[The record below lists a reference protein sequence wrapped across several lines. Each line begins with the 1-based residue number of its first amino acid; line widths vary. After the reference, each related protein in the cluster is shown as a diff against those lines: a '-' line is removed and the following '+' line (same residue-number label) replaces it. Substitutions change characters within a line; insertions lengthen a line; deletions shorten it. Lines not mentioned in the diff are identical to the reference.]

1 MKIYALGDTH
11 LSFNENIDKPM
22 DVFGYGWENHT
33 ERLEKAWNEVV
44 GEDDYVLIPGDL
56 SWALKLEEALTDIE
70 WIHNLNGKK
79 IISKGNHDLWWS
91 RINYLNTLYDDIVFL
106 QNTSY
111 YIREANV
118 VCCATRGWPYPGA
131 VEYSEHDEKIYRRE
145 LIRLRMGLDDARKQV
160 KEARKQTEDAGEQ
173 TGDSRE
179 QCEQTEGSGVGD
191 DRTKDAR
198 LIVALHYPPSDA
210 KCKETEF
217 TKLLEEYGVS
227 DCVYGHLHGAVAFE
241 SGPRGMYRGVNY
253 SLVSIDY
260 LGCKPKLIYDSDAND
275 FIFQGER
282 K

>member
-1 MKIYALGDTH
+1 MKIFALGDTH

-70 WIHNLNGKK
+70 WIHNLKGKK

-145 LIRLRMGLDDARKQV
+145 LIRLRMGLDDARRQV
-160 KEARKQTEDAGEQ
+160 EKARKQLGDADEQ
-173 TGDSRE
+173 AEVSGE
-179 QCEQTEGSGVGD
+179 QCEQSEGIQRQPED
-191 DRTKDAR
+191 TRI
-198 LIVALHYPPSDA
+198 IVALHYPPSDA

-217 TKLLEEYGVS
+217 TKILEEYGVS

-260 LGCKPKLIYDSDAND
+260 LGCKPKLIYDSDANVAT
-275 FIFQGER
+275 

>member
-1 MKIYALGDTH
+1 MKIFALGDTH

-145 LIRLRMGLDDARKQV
+145 LIRLRMGLDDARKQIA
-160 KEARKQTEDAGEQ
+160 EAQKQTEDAGEQGEQ

-179 QCEQTEGSGVGD
+179 QCEQTEGSRAGD
-191 DRTKDAR
+191 TR

-260 LGCKPKLIYDSDAND
+260 LGCKPKLIYDSDA
-275 FIFQGER
+275 
-282 K
+282 KVATK

>member
-44 GEDDYVLIPGDL
+44 GEDDCVLIPGDL

-145 LIRLRMGLDDARKQV
+145 LIRLRMGLDDARRQIA
-160 KEARKQTEDAGEQ
+160 EARKQSGDVGEQGEQ
-173 TGDSRE
+173 TEDSRE

-191 DRTKDAR
+191 DRAKDAR

-260 LGCKPKLIYDSDAND
+260 LGCKPKLIYDSDANVAT
-275 FIFQGER
+275 R

>member
-1 MKIYALGDTH
+1 MKIFALGDTH

-70 WIHNLNGKK
+70 WIHNLKGKK

-145 LIRLRMGLDDARKQV
+145 LIRLRMGLDDARRQV
-160 KEARKQTEDAGEQ
+160 KEARRQLGDADEQ
-173 TGDSRE
+173 AEVSGE
-179 QCEQTEGSGVGD
+179 QCEQSEGTQRQPED
-191 DRTKDAR
+191 TR

-217 TKLLEEYGVS
+217 TKILEEYGVS

-260 LGCKPKLIYDSDAND
+260 LGCKPKLIYDSSANVAT
-275 FIFQGER
+275 

>member
-160 KEARKQTEDAGEQ
+160 KEAR
-173 TGDSRE
+173 
-179 QCEQTEGSGVGD
+179 
-191 DRTKDAR
+191 

-260 LGCKPKLIYDSDAND
+260 LGCKPKLIYDSDANVAT
-275 FIFQGER
+275 R
-282 K
+282 T

>member
-145 LIRLRMGLDDARKQV
+145 LIRLRMGLDDARRKIA
-160 KEARKQTEDAGEQ
+160 EARKQSGDVGEQ
-173 TGDSRE
+173 G
-179 QCEQTEGSGVGD
+179 EQTEGSGVGD

-260 LGCKPKLIYDSDAND
+260 LGCKPKLIYDSDAKVAT
-275 FIFQGER
+275 R

>member
-56 SWALKLEEALTDIE
+56 SWALKLEEALADIE

-145 LIRLRMGLDDARKQV
+145 LIRLRMGLDDARRQV
-160 KEARKQTEDAGEQ
+160 KEAQKQTEDAGERGEQ
-173 TGDSRE
+173 MGDSRE
-179 QCEQTEGSGVGD
+179 QCEQTEGS
-191 DRTKDAR
+191 RTEDAR
-198 LIVALHYPPSDA
+198 IIVALHYPPSDA

-260 LGCKPKLIYDSDAND
+260 LGCKPKLIYDSDANVAT
-275 FIFQGER
+275 R

>member
-1 MKIYALGDTH
+1 MKIFALGDTH

-145 LIRLRMGLDDARKQV
+145 LIRLRMGLDDARRKIA
-160 KEARKQTEDAGEQ
+160 EARKQSGDVGEQGEQ

-191 DRTKDAR
+191 DRAKDAR

-260 LGCKPKLIYDSDAND
+260 LGCKPKLIYDSDANVAT
-275 FIFQGER
+275 R